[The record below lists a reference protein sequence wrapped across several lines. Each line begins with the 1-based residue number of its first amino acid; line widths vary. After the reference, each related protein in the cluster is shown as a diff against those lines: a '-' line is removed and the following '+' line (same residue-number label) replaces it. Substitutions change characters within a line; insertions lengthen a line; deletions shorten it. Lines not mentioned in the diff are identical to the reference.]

1 MLKDPEMISV
11 TPLESVSVRITLPET
26 AVTSVLL
33 VTTTSLP
40 ARIANVTFKDPS
52 TALATKK
59 ENVLVTMDTLV
70 TSATNAFPT
79 ITCSMAFAK
88 VKKCIQMYLRFI

>member
-1 MLKDPEMISV
+1 MLKDPETISV

-40 ARIANVTFKDPS
+40 AKIANVMFRDPS
-52 TALATKK
+52 TALVTQK

-70 TSATNAFPT
+70 ISATNVFLT

-88 VKKCIQMYLRFI
+88 VKNVFKCI

>member
-1 MLKDPEMISV
+1 MLKDPETISV

-33 VTTTSLP
+33 VTTTSLLV
-40 ARIANVTFKDPS
+40 RIANVTFKDPS

-70 TSATNAFPT
+70 TSATNVSPT
-79 ITCSMAFAK
+79 ITCSMASAK
-88 VKKCIQMYLRFI
+88 VKNVFKCI